1 MRLII
6 LVVTLFVVAVLVS
19 LLAYQ
24 QADQYNLVG
33 FARWTSIS
41 LVVIFVLSGVFLAFV
56 VRYKKP
62 KADISLVRTGGSG
75 EKVSVTAGLWLNTI
89 IHEVKEISLNTMVLE
104 VLREGED
111 AFITHDYNRANV
123 EAVFY
128 LQVEPNEDDILR
140 AAQALGDKSMTPE
153 TIRELIEPKLEGA
166 LRSVA
171 AES

>member
-89 IHEVKEISLNTMVLE
+89 INEVK
-104 VLREGED
+104 
-111 AFITHDYNRANV
+111 
-123 EAVFY
+123 
-128 LQVEPNEDDILR
+128 
-140 AAQALGDKSMTPE
+140 
-153 TIRELIEPKLEGA
+153 
-166 LRSVA
+166 
-171 AES
+171 